1 MTVLIESVTKIIPKA
16 TRNMPEIIDIILR
29 CRFIFFKNLEK
40 KLINML
46 ANMNGSPSPSEKTA
60 RSMIP

>member
-1 MTVLIESVTKIIPKA
+1 MTVLIESVTKITPRA